1 MPRDSNSNSLK
12 NVLITGG
19 TGFIGS
25 NLAHALL
32 REGCSVRIFRRPH
45 SKLHAIGNANIEH
58 FIGDI
63 LDPVSVKQ
71 AMQGCDTV
79 FHTAAFIS
87 YRKKEREAMYK
98 VNITGTRNVVN
109 ACLELGVRKLVHTS
123 SIAAIGFSRDGPH
136 ADEFNAFNWQQYDIG
151 YRISKHLA
159 EKEIERGVKLGLP
172 AVMVNPAVVIGPRD
186 IHFHGGQ
193 LIRDVYKKRVF
204 FFIAGGMNIVY
215 IDDVV
220 RGHIEAARLG
230 RIGER
235 YILCGENLTFEE
247 TLTRIAEIVGGWAP
261 RFQLPAKVVQWL
273 SSAVETTSDMLHI
286 KPWITKELFA
296 GIGINNYYTSEK
308 AQRELGYSITPFN
321 EAVEKTFLWYK
332 SAGLL

>member
-1 MPRDSNSNSLK
+1 MK

-32 REGCSVRIFRRPH
+32 RDGCSVRILRRPH
-45 SKLHAIGNANIEH
+45 SDLRAIDNANVEH
-58 FIGDI
+58 CIGDI
-63 LDPVSVKQ
+63 LDPVSLKR

-87 YRKKEREAMYK
+87 YRKKDRDEMYN
-98 VNITGTRNVVN
+98 VNITGTRNIVH
-109 ACLELGVRKLVHTS
+109 AGLALGVKKLVHTS
-123 SIAAIGFSRDGPH
+123 SIAAIGYSPNGKP
-136 ADEFNAFNWQQYDIG
+136 ADEFNAFNWERFDIG

-159 EKEIERGVKLGLP
+159 EKEIERGITLGLP
-172 AVMVNPAVVIGPRD
+172 AVMVNPAVVIGPGD
-186 IHFHGGQ
+186 IHIHGGQ

-204 FFIAGGMNIVY
+204 FSIAGGMNIAF

-220 RGHIEAARLG
+220 RGHIEAARRG

-235 YILCGENLTFEE
+235 YILCGENLTHKEN
-247 TLTRIAEIVGGWAP
+247 LSRIAEIVVGWKP
-261 RFQLPAKVVQWL
+261 LFQLPSKFVQWL
-273 SSAVETTSDMLHI
+273 SAAVETTSDLLRI

-308 AQRELGYSITPFN
+308 AQRELGYSITPFK
-321 EAVEKTFLWYK
+321 EAVEQTFLWYK
-332 SAGLL
+332 NTGLF

>member
-1 MPRDSNSNSLK
+1 MK

-32 REGCSVRIFRRPH
+32 REGCSVRILRHPH
-45 SKLHAIGNANIEH
+45 SDLRAIGNANVEH
-58 FIGDI
+58 CIGDI
-63 LDPVSVKQ
+63 LDPFSIKQ

-87 YRKKEREAMYK
+87 YRKKERKEMYE

-109 ACLELGVRKLVHTS
+109 ACLELEVKKLVHTS
-123 SIAAIGFSRDGPH
+123 SIATIGFSQDGKP
-136 ADEFNAFNWQQYDIG
+136 ADESNTFNWEQYDIG

-159 EKEIERGVKLGLP
+159 DQEIERGVKLGLP
-172 AVMVNPAVVIGPRD
+172 AVMVNPAVVIGPGD

-193 LIRDVYKKRVF
+193 LIRDVHKKRVF
-204 FFIAGGMNIVY
+204 FSISGGMNVVY
-215 IDDVV
+215 INDVV
-220 RGHIEAARLG
+220 QGHIEAARRG

-247 TLTRIAEIVGGWAP
+247 NLTRIAEIVGGWTP
-261 RFQLPAKVVQWL
+261 RFQLPAKFVQWL
-273 SSAVETTSDMLHI
+273 SAAVETTSDMLHI

-308 AQRELGYSITPFN
+308 AQRELGYSITPFK
-321 EAVEKTFLWYK
+321 EAVEKTFRWYK
-332 SAGLL
+332 EQHFL